1 MNHNVIT
8 VGGLEYKAVKSHGKS
23 CPKCAFFGLYCNDD
37 NYACMAE
44 ERFDNEDVIFKRHIK
59 LKSK

>member
-8 VGGLEYKAVKSHGKS
+8 VDWLEYKAVKSHGKS
-23 CPKCAFFGLYCNDD
+23 CPKCAFLRVDCTDAKYDCMPEGRDD
-37 NYACMAE
+37 NE
-44 ERFDNEDVIFKRHIK
+44 EVIFKRHIK